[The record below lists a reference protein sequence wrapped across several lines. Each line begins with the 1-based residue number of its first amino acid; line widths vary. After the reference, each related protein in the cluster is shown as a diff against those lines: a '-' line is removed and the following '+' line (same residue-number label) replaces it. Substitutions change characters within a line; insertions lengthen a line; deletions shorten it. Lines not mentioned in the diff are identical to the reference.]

1 MKKFISM
8 TAVAL
13 CTLAAQA
20 LANVEGFWTTIDD
33 ETGEAKSVVQVYKYK
48 GKVYGRVVE
57 LLKNK
62 GATAKIPGNPS
73 TLGLDIIWGLTQ
85 DDDEYNG
92 GKVLDP
98 EKGSVYRCSMW
109 RDGDELKMRGKLGIF
124 FRTQTWKKNT
134 TFKPASSAAPVPK
147 IPKVD

>member
-1 MKKFISM
+1 MKKFIT
-8 TAVAL
+8 TAVVSVCAL
-13 CTLAAQA
+13 VAQA
-20 LANVEGFWTTIDD
+20 TANVEGFWTTIDD
-33 ETGEAKSVVQVYKYK
+33 NTGEAKSVVQVYKHN

-57 LLKNK
+57 LLLNK
-62 GATAKIPGNPS
+62 TATAKIPGNPS
-73 TLGLDIIWGLTQ
+73 TLGLDIIWDLEKDG
-85 DDDEYNG
+85 DEYNG

-109 RDGDELKMRGKLGIF
+109 RDGDTLKMRGKLGIF

-134 TFKPASSAAPVPK
+134 TFKPASSAAPTPK

>member
-1 MKKFISM
+1 MKKFIT
-8 TAVAL
+8 TAVVSVCAL
-13 CTLAAQA
+13 VAQA
-20 LANVEGFWTTIDD
+20 TANVEGFWTTIDD
-33 ETGEAKSVVQVYKYK
+33 NTGEAQSVVQVYKHN

-57 LLKNK
+57 LLLNK
-62 GATAKIPGNPS
+62 TATAKIPGNPS
-73 TLGLDIIWGLTQ
+73 TLGLDIIWDLEKDG
-85 DDDEYNG
+85 DEYNG

-109 RDGDELKMRGKLGIF
+109 RDGDTLKMRGKLGIF

-134 TFKPASSAAPVPK
+134 TFKPASSAAPTPK

>member
-1 MKKFISM
+1 MKKLLM
-8 TAVAL
+8 MAVMAVG
-13 CTLAAQA
+13 TLLAQVSA
-20 LANVEGFWTTIDD
+20 DVVGYWTTIDD
-33 ETGEAKSVVQVYKYK
+33 DTNEAKSVVQVYRYK

-62 GATAKIPGNPS
+62 NATAKIPGNPS
-73 TLGLDIIWGLTQ
+73 TLGLDIIWDLEQ
-85 DDDEYNG
+85 DGDEYNG

-109 RDGDELKMRGKLGIF
+109 REGDTLKMRGKLGIF

-134 TFKPASSAAPVPK
+134 TFKPTSPSSPTPK

>member
-1 MKKFISM
+1 MKKLISM
-8 TAVAL
+8 AAVSVCAL
-13 CTLAAQA
+13 LAQA
-20 LANVEGFWTTIDD
+20 VANVEGFWTTIDD
-33 ETGEAKSVVQVYKYK
+33 STGEAKSVVQVYKHN
-48 GKVYGRVVE
+48 GKVYGRVVQ

-62 GATAKIPGNPS
+62 NAKAAIPGNPS
-73 TLGLDIIWGLTQ
+73 TLGLDIIWDLTK

-109 RDGDELKMRGKLGIF
+109 RDGNDLKMRGKLGIF

-134 TFKPASSAAPVPK
+134 TFKPTSTAAPVPK
-147 IPKVD
+147 IPQVD

>member
-1 MKKFISM
+1 MKRLI
-8 TAVAL
+8 
-13 CTLAAQA
+13 TLAAVATYTLLAQA
-20 LANVEGFWTTIDD
+20 IANVEGYWTTIDD
-33 ETGEAKSVVQVYKYK
+33 STGEAKSVVQVYKYK
-48 GKVYGRVVE
+48 GKVYGRVVQ

-62 GATAKIPGNPS
+62 NARAAIPGNPS
-73 TLGLDIIWGLTQ
+73 TLGLDIIWGLSK

-92 GKVLDP
+92 GMVLDP

-109 RDGDELKMRGKLGIF
+109 RDGEELKMRGKLGIF

-134 TFKPASSAAPVPK
+134 TYKPASSAAPIPK

>member
-1 MKKFISM
+1 MKKFF
-8 TAVAL
+8 
-13 CTLAAQA
+13 TLAAVAACTLVAQA
-20 LANVEGFWTTIDD
+20 VANVEGYWTTIDD

-48 GKVYGRVVE
+48 GKVYGRVVQ

-62 GATAKIPGNPS
+62 NAKAAIPGNPS
-73 TLGLDIIWGLTQ
+73 TLNLDIIWNLTQ
-85 DDDEYNG
+85 DDDEYSG
-92 GKVLDP
+92 GHVLDP
-98 EKGSVYRCSMW
+98 EKGKVYRCSMW

>member
-1 MKKFISM
+1 MKKFIT
-8 TAVAL
+8 TAVVSVCAL
-13 CTLAAQA
+13 VAQA
-20 LANVEGFWTTIDD
+20 TANVEGFWTTIDD
-33 ETGEAKSVVQVYKYK
+33 STGEAKSVVQVYKHN

-57 LLKNK
+57 LLLNK
-62 GATAKIPGNPS
+62 TATANIPGKPS
-73 TLGLDIIWGLTQ
+73 TLGLDIIWDLKKDG
-85 DDDEYNG
+85 DEYNG

-109 RDGDELKMRGKLGIF
+109 RDGDTLKMRGKLGIF

-134 TFKPASSAAPVPK
+134 TFKPASTAAPTPK

>member
-1 MKKFISM
+1 MKKLLM
-8 TAVAL
+8 MAAMAVS
-13 CTLAAQA
+13 TLLAQVSA
-20 LANVEGFWTTIDD
+20 DVVGYWTTIDD
-33 ETGEAKSVVQVYKYK
+33 DTNEAKSVVQVYKYK
-48 GKVYGRVVE
+48 GKVYGRVVK
-57 LLKNK
+57 LLKNP

-73 TLGLDIIWGLTQ
+73 TLGLDIIWDLEKDG
-85 DDDEYNG
+85 DEYNG

-109 RDGDELKMRGKLGIF
+109 REGDTLKMRGKLGIF

-134 TFKPASSAAPVPK
+134 TFKPTSTAAPTPK

>member
-1 MKKFISM
+1 MKKFIT
-8 TAVAL
+8 TAVVSVCAL
-13 CTLAAQA
+13 VAQA
-20 LANVEGFWTTIDD
+20 TANVEGFWTTIDD
-33 ETGEAKSVVQVYKYK
+33 STGEAKSVVQVYKHN

-57 LLKNK
+57 LLLNK
-62 GATAKIPGNPS
+62 TATAKIPGNPS
-73 TLGLDIIWGLTQ
+73 TLGLDIIWGLEK
-85 DDDEYNG
+85 DGNEYNG

-109 RDGDELKMRGKLGIF
+109 RDGDTLKMRGKLGIF

-134 TFKPASSAAPVPK
+134 TFKPASSAAPTPK